1 MIFFGSNLTKIPL
14 NESTLTKVPPNQTTE
29 QLERVHYIPH
39 TAVMRQSSTTPLR
52 IVLDV
57 SASNPSLNDFLSKG
71 PVSLSDMLAILL
83 RFRVHK
89 IAVVSRG
96 KGFSYD

>member
-1 MIFFGSNLTKIPL
+1 
-14 NESTLTKVPPNQTTE
+14 
-29 QLERVHYIPH
+29 
-39 TAVMRQSSTTPLR
+39 MRQSSTTPLR
-52 IVLDV
+52 IVFDV

-89 IAVVSRG
+89 IAVVSDVEKAFLMIEIKDEDRCLEILV
-96 KGFSYD
+96 DL